1 MRLSKGGYFA
11 DFVVYP
17 PVAVMLIAAAVRP
30 GSPLSWSES
39 VLVCVAGVAVWTLL
53 EYIIHRVVLH
63 EVRYFAA
70 MHEMH
75 HDDPG
80 DFVGTPTWLSLGMI
94 CSGALLPLWW
104 EIGLHLA
111 SVFTAGLML
120 GYLWYAGVHYVIHHW
135 RIEPGTYLYRRKRHH
150 ALHHHAQLA
159 CNFGVTSSFWDRVFA
174 TTFAGRRR
182 AGALDH
188 PGDGSPAVAPMA
200 GTAPMGSV
208 ADAEAQA
215 ARAGLIGL
223 WRGRRLGAAGRL
235 SR

>member
-17 PVAVMLIAAAVRP
+17 PVAVMLMATAVRP
-30 GSPLSWSES
+30 GSPLSWRES
-39 VLVCVAGVAVWTLL
+39 ILVCVAGVAVWTLL

-63 EVRYFAA
+63 EVRYFAT

-104 EIGLHLA
+104 ETGFALA
-111 SVFTAGLML
+111 SAFTAGLML
-120 GYLWYAGVHYVIHHW
+120 GYLWYVGVHYMIHHW

-150 ALHHHAQLA
+150 ALHHHAQLE
-159 CNFGVTSSFWDRVFA
+159 CNFGVTTSFWDRVFG
-174 TTFAGRRR
+174 TRFAGRRR
-182 AGALDH
+182 SLARRTT
-188 PGDGSPAVAPMA
+188 GSEAASPMA
-200 GTAPMGSV
+200 GSAPMGSV
-208 ADAEAQA
+208 ADAESDAE
-215 ARAGLIGL
+215 RAGVVSL
-223 WRGRRLGAAGRL
+223 WRGRRLGQAG
-235 SR
+235 

>member
-17 PVAVMLIAAAVRP
+17 PVAAMLIAAAVRP
-30 GSPLSWSES
+30 GSPLSWRES
-39 VLVCVAGVAVWTLL
+39 ILVCVAGVAVWTLL

-63 EVRYFAA
+63 EVRYFAT

-104 EIGLHLA
+104 EIGFDLA
-111 SVFTAGLML
+111 SAFTAGLML
-120 GYLWYAGVHYVIHHW
+120 GYLWYVGVHFMIHHW

-150 ALHHHAQLA
+150 ALHHHAQLE
-159 CNFGVTSSFWDRVFA
+159 CNFGVTSSFWDRVFG
-174 TTFAGRRR
+174 TRFAGRRR
-182 AGALDH
+182 TSALAQPAGG
-188 PGDGSPAVAPMA
+188 PEGP
-200 GTAPMGSV
+200 TGSV
-208 ADAEAQA
+208 ADAESGAP
-215 ARAGLIGL
+215 RAGVIGL
-223 WRGRRLGAAGRL
+223 WRGRRLDELGRF

>member
-17 PVAVMLIAAAVRP
+17 PVAVMLITTAVRP
-30 GSPLSWSES
+30 GSPLSWREAM
-39 VLVCVAGVAVWTLL
+39 LVCAAGIAVWTLL
-53 EYIIHRVVLH
+53 EYLIHRVVLH
-63 EVRYFAA
+63 EVRYFAT

-120 GYLWYAGVHYVIHHW
+120 GYLWYVGVHYAIHHW

-150 ALHHHAQLA
+150 ALHHHAQLE
-159 CNFGVTSSFWDRVFA
+159 CNFGVTSCFWDRVFA
-174 TTFAGRRR
+174 TRFAGRRR
-182 AGALDH
+182 GDALAQ
-188 PGDGSPAVAPMA
+188 PADGSQVVAPMA
-200 GTAPMGSV
+200 GTAPMGSP
-208 ADAEAQA
+208 
-215 ARAGLIGL
+215 ARASLIGL
-223 WRGRRLGAAGRL
+223 WRGRGLGAAGRF

>member
-17 PVAVMLIAAAVRP
+17 AVAVMLIATAVRP
-30 GSPLSWSES
+30 GSPLSWSEAAF
-39 VLVCVAGVAVWTLL
+39 VCVAGVAVWTLL

-63 EVRYFAA
+63 EVRYFAT

-135 RIEPGTYLYRRKRHH
+135 RIAPGTYPYRRKRHH
-150 ALHHHAQLA
+150 ALHHHAQLE
-159 CNFGVTSSFWDRVFA
+159 CNFGVTSSFWDRLFG

-182 AGALDH
+182 AGALDQ
-188 PGDGSPAVAPMA
+188 PADGSQGVAPIA

-215 ARAGLIGL
+215 ARSGLIGV
-223 WRGRRLGAAGRL
+223 WRGRRLGAVGRF